1 MTMTRYAA
9 QRLLVTIPT
18 ILAVT
23 LLVFLML
30 QLVPGDPAEVFL
42 GEKQSSPELLEQ
54 VRHDMGLDRP
64 LYEQYLSYVG
74 DLLRGDLGVS
84 LFNNQPVTQQILDAL
99 PYTLELALSALLIST
114 VLGVT
119 LGVVS
124 ALKHNTWVDSLS
136 MGFALVGVSMPVF
149 WFGLMLIFFFS
160 VRLQLFPPLGQG
172 GLDRLV
178 LPALALGLLSSAT
191 LARLVRSSMLE
202 VMNEDY
208 VRTARA
214 KGLRER
220 ALIIRHALRNA
231 LIPAITVLGLQ
242 FGGLLSG
249 AVLTETI
256 FARVGLGRMY
266 VESILNKDITM
277 VQGLTLMIAIFMMVT
292 NILVDLSYALLDP
305 RIRYE

>member
-1 MTMTRYAA
+1 MSMTRYAA

-18 ILAVT
+18 IVAVT

-42 GEKQSSPELLEQ
+42 AEKQSSPELLAQ

-64 LYEQYLSYVG
+64 LHVQYLSYMG

-160 VRLQLFPPLGQG
+160 VRLQLFPPMGQG

-214 KGLRER
+214 KGLSER
-220 ALIIRHALRNA
+220 STVIRHALRNA
-231 LIPAITVLGLQ
+231 LIPAVTILGLQ
-242 FGGLLSG
+242 FGALLSG

-277 VQGLTLMIAIFMMVT
+277 VQGLTLIIAVSIMVT
-292 NILVDLSYALLDP
+292 NILVDLSYARLDP